1 MDWQKHFADRSRE
14 TSRFGAAIL
23 QADDIDAINKYI
35 VYATVKTK
43 DAAKIKD
50 EWIRWHDG
58 LGWWSKNMD
67 SAVYDEA
74 RNKRNRFNLA
84 NAVTKAE
91 KEDVKNVQQTGLST
105 EEMQGGTRRVLSSGT
120 YEASDE
126 DDSIIPTSFKLGV
139 GLTVATAVL
148 GYAAFKIYSPTSW
161 LKGFGADKLL
171 KLGK

>member
-1 MDWQKHFADRSRE
+1 MDWQKHFAERSKE
-14 TSRFGAAIL
+14 TSRFGAALL
-23 QADDIDAINKYI
+23 QADDIDAINRYI
-35 VYATVKTK
+35 VYASIKTK

-84 NAVTKAE
+84 NATSNAE
-91 KEDVKNVQQTGLST
+91 KESIKNTQQTGLST

-120 YEASDE
+120 YEVADE
-126 DDSIIPTSFKLGV
+126 ESIIPTSFKLGV
-139 GLTVATAVL
+139 GLTITTAVL
-148 GYAAFKIYSPTSW
+148 GYVAYKFYSPTSW